1 MQIFGGG
8 SMQEALKM
16 KQQESCTQFE
26 ITSNLLRN
34 LYKFNLTPVTKLV
47 LLELTT
53 HLNESKNGSVVFP
66 SVGYIAE
73 VLGIGL
79 TAAKKAINDLIK
91 EGLIIKSKR
100 DKVKG
105 NYNKYLLTKKVQNM
119 TSEPSE
125 NDSFKKTKSDLFM
138 ITNKHEQKKEQ
149 TLTGGNVYQS
159 MESGKLKVESEEDSI
174 LYSYAVKHNAK
185 NIKAYISKLKETGSA
200 KKIISE
206 SKKKRN
212 YTQIA
217 LRNIEETQT
226 LIQKYK
232 DFEHSAVNPKTCAA
246 WVNFGKSLGN

>member
-1 MQIFGGG
+1 MQT
-8 SMQEALKM
+8 ALEL
-16 KQQESCTQFE
+16 KQHESCTQFE
-26 ITSNLLRN
+26 VTSNLLRN

-149 TLTGGNVYQS
+149 TESGGNVYSNENEILQDYAKKHGAIRVNAYVNS
-159 MESGKLKVESEEDSI
+159 LK
-174 LYSYAVKHNAK
+174 K
-185 NIKAYISKLKETGSA
+185 NGSA
-200 KKIISE
+200 KKIISDY
-206 SKKKRN
+206 KKKKN

-217 LRNIEETQT
+217 LRSIEETQN

-232 DFEHSAVNPKTCAA
+232 DFEHSAVSPQTCAA
-246 WVNFGKSLGN
+246 WVNFGKLRSN

>member
-1 MQIFGGG
+1 
-8 SMQEALKM
+8 MQEALKM

-26 ITSNLLRN
+26 ITSDLLRN

-105 NYNKYLLTKKVQNM
+105 NYNKYLLTKKVQNL

-149 TLTGGNVYQS
+149 TESGGNVYI
-159 MESGKLKVESEEDSI
+159 GDDKI
-174 LYSYAVKHNAK
+174 LADYAIKHNAR
-185 NIKAYISKLKETGSA
+185 NVRAYINTLKSSGSA

-217 LRNIEETQT
+217 LRSIEETQN
-226 LIQKYK
+226 LIKEYK
-232 DFEHSAVNPKTCAA
+232 DFEHSAVSPQTCAA
-246 WVNFGKSLGN
+246 WVNFGKSLGY

>member
-8 SMQEALKM
+8 SMQTALEL
-16 KQQESCTQFE
+16 KQHESCSQFE
-26 ITSNLLRN
+26 VTSNLLRN

-105 NYNKYLLTKKVQNM
+105 NYNKYLLTKKVQNL

-149 TLTGGNVYQS
+149 TESGGNVY
-159 MESGKLKVESEEDSI
+159 SGDDEI
-174 LYSYAVKHNAK
+174 LADYAIKHNAR
-185 NIKAYISKLKETGSA
+185 NVQAY
-200 KKIISE
+200 
-206 SKKKRN
+206 
-212 YTQIA
+212 
-217 LRNIEETQT
+217 
-226 LIQKYK
+226 
-232 DFEHSAVNPKTCAA
+232 
-246 WVNFGKSLGN
+246 